1 MSYSSGIEGA
11 IISGTSSFFQILLAH
26 FLYKDDALNV
36 RKVIGVS
43 IGFCGVILVNVLSDG
58 SLSFHFGIGS
68 LLLLIA
74 AMLYSYGNILAK
86 EGSKTLD
93 VGYMTA
99 YQMILVLSGYYRG
112 FASWSHAIYIQCTCN
127 TYADLLIFLIRSR
140 ILHLEY
146 NYEVQQGWKSINV
159 HVLHTRIVYYRA

>member
-1 MSYSSGIEGA
+1 M
-11 IISGTSSFFQILLAH
+11 
-26 FLYKDDALNV
+26 

-43 IGFCGVILVNVLSDG
+43 IGFCGVILVNVPSDG

-99 YQMILVLSGYYRG
+99 YQMIFGSIGLLCIGALQVGVMPFTFSV
-112 FASWSHAIYIQCTCN
+112 HAILMLIY
-127 TYADLLIFLIRSR
+127 IFLIRSR

-159 HVLHTRIVYYRA
+159 HVLHTRIWCVIIEHDFRRSNSFICIIWFSMCSRGNYRGESYAS

>member
-43 IGFCGVILVNVLSDG
+43 IGFCGVILVNVPSDG

-99 YQMILVLSGYYRG
+99 YQMIFGSIG
-112 FASWSHAIYIQCTCN
+112 
-127 TYADLLIFLIRSR
+127 LLCIGLCKLESCH
-140 ILHLEY
+140 LH
-146 NYEVQQGWKSINV
+146 S
-159 HVLHTRIVYYRA
+159 VYMQYLC